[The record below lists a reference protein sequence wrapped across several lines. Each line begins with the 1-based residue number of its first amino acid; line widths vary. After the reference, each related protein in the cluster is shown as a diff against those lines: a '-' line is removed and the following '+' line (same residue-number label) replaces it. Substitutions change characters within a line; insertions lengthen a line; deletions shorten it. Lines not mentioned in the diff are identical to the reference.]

1 MTASIKFALPE
12 DRDGLT
18 RLMNLA
24 AALAAF
30 PEEVRDAMA
39 DLETAL
45 SGDEPDGAKVKA
57 AFVRLR
63 DGLTVALPMGDANS
77 RPDHRQSER
86 RETAMTKTLKKKIRA
101 AGNGR
106 VKVTM
111 SCRHVQTVADDA
123 NRLRAMLDEVQGA
136 LELLSMQDDLN
147 QLADP
152 KAARFGAVLC
162 LANRTMAE
170 AMKGPLRTFEAEG
183 ALAETM
189 LSDHARRRDDWMN
202 TGEALGVIE

>member
-63 DGLTVALPMGDANS
+63 DGLTVALPMGDA
-77 RPDHRQSER
+77 
-86 RETAMTKTLKKKIRA
+86 IRA
-101 AGNGR
+101 LIIVNPNEGR
-106 VKVTM
+106 L
-111 SCRHVQTVADDA
+111 Q
-123 NRLRAMLDEVQGA
+123 
-136 LELLSMQDDLN
+136 
-147 QLADP
+147 
-152 KAARFGAVLC
+152 
-162 LANRTMAE
+162 
-170 AMKGPLRTFEAEG
+170 
-183 ALAETM
+183 
-189 LSDHARRRDDWMN
+189 
-202 TGEALGVIE
+202 